1 MEQKNFTRFQL
12 AAIKRTAQNV
22 KPLLSRKERLEA
34 RIEEIQAEIAKI
46 DEQINIWEEPIT
58 KMTKGF
64 TSKEVLDG
72 TYDRAQQYS
81 TFNKPEDEPL
91 TEPSGEVEEE
101 LQDSTFP
108 SNYEP
113 TTTSETLP
121 F

>member
-34 RIEEIQAEIAKI
+34 RIEEIQTEIAKI

-72 TYDRAQQYS
+72 TYDRAQQLADNS
-81 TFNKPEDEPL
+81 
-91 TEPSGEVEEE
+91 SEEE
-101 LQDSTFP
+101 LMCRPPVEGELQEDTFLG
-108 SNYEP
+108 NDEP

>member
-22 KPLLSRKERLEA
+22 KPLISRKERLEA

-72 TYDRAQQYS
+72 TYDRAQQLADTPS
-81 TFNKPEDEPL
+81 EDATMSIP
-91 TEPSGEVEEE
+91 VEEE
-101 LQDSTFP
+101 LQEDTFL
-108 SNYEP
+108 NNDEP
-113 TTTSETLP
+113 TTASETLP